1 MKGELHT
8 AKSFRKDYKK
18 LSKTETDETDLVIK
32 KLLNGET
39 LAPKYRDHVLHGN
52 YEGYRECHVFSD
64 LLLIYKRMITGELLV
79 VTVYRINSHTNIFD
93 KNTSHKKK

>member
-32 KLLNGET
+32 KLLNGAKNSE
-39 LAPKYRDHVLHGN
+39 KEH
-52 YEGYRECHVFSD
+52 
-64 LLLIYKRMITGELLV
+64 LL
-79 VTVYRINSHTNIFD
+79 S
-93 KNTSHKKK
+93 KKQAVRK